1 MLKFNILGL
10 KVSITETNDEGKER
24 ADILIHK
31 DGVLT
36 RYKITRMECEKLGKE
51 DDCDF
56 RDSTIITQIKGIEF
70 DHDLKELVNLHFEKE
85 ITGKKETKE
94 DK

>member
-1 MLKFNILGL
+1 MLKFNIIGL

-24 ADILIHK
+24 ADIIIHK

-36 RYKITRMECEKLGKE
+36 KYKITRMESEKLGKE
-51 DDCDF
+51 DNSDF
-56 RDSTIITQIKGIEF
+56 RDTTIITQVKGIEF
-70 DHDLKELVNLHFEKE
+70 DQDLKELINLHFEKE
-85 ITGKKETKE
+85 IKGGKKIKE